1 MEPLIH
7 RFRNNAKAI
16 PIGNRAWQDAADH
29 GLLGIRA
36 RAASED
42 RLVTPSGRAFVN
54 LSSCAYLGLQSHPAL
69 LEGAIAA
76 LRRER
81 VIATSMSRLR
91 VQDYLL
97 GEAEEGLSAL
107 WGARTVVAHSASS
120 ATTGVLPLIASGHLA
135 DDGEPR
141 AMVFDQHCHFSMN
154 LIKPI
159 CADESEVLVAPHNDL
174 DFVEDACKRHRRVAY
189 VADGAYST
197 GGSTV
202 VDGLLALQDRYGL
215 FLFFDDSHSLS
226 IRGERGEGLVRSRLG
241 PEMSPLTV
249 VVVSLNKAFG
259 SGGGAIL
266 LGSPRHEA
274 VLCRFGGPLAWSQ
287 MPGIATLGACLASI
301 DLHRSPELARL
312 QARLAANVELF
323 DQLLPTAEGGNG
335 LNIRLV
341 PVGEEEDAVACSGRI
356 LERGYYTSAVFFPIV
371 ARGRAGLRVM
381 LRADNRPQDVT
392 EFCAVVREATRRAAG
407 AREHR
412 KGVHPTTAVAAT
424 ADGRERTEPWNR

>member
-1 MEPLIH
+1 MESMIH

-36 RAASED
+36 RVATDD
-42 RLVTPSGRAFVN
+42 RLVTPSGRSFVN

-91 VQDYLL
+91 VQDHLL

-107 WGARTVVAHSASS
+107 FEARTLVAHSASS
-120 ATTGVLPLIASGHLA
+120 ATAGVLPLIASGHLT

-141 AMVFDQHCHFSMN
+141 TMLFDQRCHFSMN
-154 LIKPI
+154 LVKPI

-197 GGSTV
+197 GGSAV

-215 FLFFDDSHSLS
+215 FLYFDDSHSLS

-249 VVVSLNKAFG
+249 VVASLNKAFG
-259 SGGGAIL
+259 SGGGAIM
-266 LGSPRHEA
+266 LGEPRHEA

-287 MPGIATLGACLASI
+287 MPGVAALGACLASI
-301 DLHRSPELARL
+301 EIHRSPELARL
-312 QARLAANVELF
+312 QERLRANVDLF
-323 DQLLPTAEGGNG
+323 DELLPTPERGNG

-341 PVGEEEDAVACSGRI
+341 PIGEEEGAVAGSGRI

-381 LRADNRPQDVT
+381 IRADNRPEDIAA
-392 EFCAVVREATRRAAG
+392 FAAVVREVVRPAAAG
-407 AREHR
+407 GAHR
-412 KGVHPTTAVAAT
+412 KSVHPASDAAT
-424 ADGRERTEPWNR
+424 ADDR

>member
-1 MEPLIH
+1 MDPLIH

-16 PIGNRAWQDAADH
+16 PIGNRAWQDAEDH
-29 GLLGIRA
+29 GLLGIRV
-36 RAASED
+36 RPAAGD
-42 RLVTPSGRAFVN
+42 RLLALSGQPFVN

-69 LEGAIAA
+69 VEGAIAA
-76 LRRER
+76 LRREQI
-81 VIATSMSRLR
+81 IAISMSRLR
-91 VQDYLL
+91 IQDHLL
-97 GEAEEGLSAL
+97 GEVEEGLSEL
-107 WGARTVVAHSASS
+107 WGARTIVTLSASS

-141 AMVFDQHCHFSMN
+141 VMIFDQHCHFSMN

-159 CADESEVLVAPHNDL
+159 CADESEVLAAPHNDL
-174 DFVEDACKRHRRVAY
+174 DFVEDACKRYRRVAY

-202 VDGLLALQDRYGL
+202 LDGLLALQDRYGL

-241 PEMSPLTV
+241 PELNPLTI

-259 SGGGAIL
+259 AGGGAIM
-266 LGSPRHEA
+266 LGAPQHEA

-287 MPGIATLGACLASI
+287 MPGVATLGACLASI
-301 DLHRSPELARL
+301 DVHRSPELARL
-312 QARLAANVELF
+312 QARLRANVDLF
-323 DQLLPTAEGGNG
+323 DQLIPTADRGNG

-341 PVGEEEDAVACSGRI
+341 PIGEEESAVACSGRL

-371 ARGRAGLRVM
+371 ARGKAGLRVM
-381 LRADNRPQDVT
+381 LRADNRPQDIA
-392 EFCAVVREATRRAAG
+392 EFCGIVREVTQEVEAG
-407 AREHR
+407 AVRS
-412 KGVHPTTAVAAT
+412 
-424 ADGRERTEPWNR
+424 